1 MNQQLLS
8 EQDDVDDVY
17 SQERSDAIKDIIA
30 GVHEVGD
37 LVTDLNIIVS
47 SHNVHI
53 DEIDYNF
60 TETEVNTQK
69 AVKETTKAATEEP
82 FCQKSIRYTTCGL
95 GTLVTGL
102 SVLLIGKFVL
112 FR

>member
-8 EQDDVDDVY
+8 EQDTVDDLY
-17 SQERSDAIKDIIA
+17 SQERSDAIRDIIT

-37 LVTDLNIIVS
+37 LVSDLHIIVS
-47 SHNVHI
+47 NQNEHL
-53 DEIDYNF
+53 DQIDYNF

-69 AVKETTKAATEEP
+69 AVEETTKAATEEP
-82 FCQKSIRYTTCGL
+82 CCQKSIRYTTCGL